1 METFFVWFI
10 QSFFRPTF
18 WFQPLFYALHGWLA
32 TEMAI
37 WMLFHPYKAQFIPG
51 TQIQIP
57 FTPGILPRGRNH
69 LFESIA
75 NTVTSSLL
83 TESDIHQ
90 QAEKLITPQNL
101 VRGIEA
107 LLDSVEREMR
117 NTEQIRRMYRYGDEV
132 IPELLSSFAT
142 SLIAKLECDQ
152 QGKLHDWLSQ
162 WVGIAL
168 GQTRLTYPQSEFMA
182 NVLFDTLLTPYY
194 LRKIMAEG
202 LTEGNILIIEKSLS
216 QQIGGLKGF
225 LVRFMG
231 VEQMLTGLREF
242 SVSQPEETEAQI
254 TEIMDRLEIRERLAE
269 KISRFSFVDLP
280 IETQLAVKNYIA
292 TLSTEVLTDNRTE
305 IREMIASWSGAASR
319 LVINRLL
326 QINLKQ
332 WLNEKRPDLKSD
344 LAHFMAKYLH
354 RELEVLIAGL
364 LPVLN
369 IGQMIVEK
377 LNQFSNQQL
386 ERMIY
391 GICQRELRWLAFLGA
406 FLGFWLGLVSNLI
419 NYFLL
424 A

>member
-1 METFFVWFI
+1 
-10 QSFFRPTF
+10 
-18 WFQPLFYALHGWLA
+18 
-32 TEMAI
+32 
-37 WMLFHPYKAQFIPG
+37 
-51 TQIQIP
+51 
-57 FTPGILPRGRNH
+57 
-69 LFESIA
+69 
-75 NTVTSSLL
+75 
-83 TESDIHQ
+83 
-90 QAEKLITPQNL
+90 
-101 VRGIEA
+101 
-107 LLDSVEREMR
+107 
-117 NTEQIRRMYRYGDEV
+117 
-132 IPELLSSFAT
+132 
-142 SLIAKLECDQ
+142 
-152 QGKLHDWLSQ
+152 
-162 WVGIAL
+162 
-168 GQTRLTYPQSEFMA
+168 MA

-194 LRKIMAEG
+194 LRKIVAEG

-242 SVSQPEETEAQI
+242 SVSQPEETEVQI

-269 KISRFSFVDLP
+269 KISRFSFVHLP

-386 ERMIY
+386 EHMIY